1 MKEELIKQGVIYTDM
16 ETAVREYPDLV
27 QKHFMKCVPIYDQFN
42 IFFDQFSIVEYLK
55 YALSLTYNST
65 QPACKFTLL
74 YFGAEQPSIKCRLAP
89 SSTIIKVC
97 SNCPD
102 SGEFNLK

>member
-1 MKEELIKQGVIYTDM
+1 MLIGYNIDIL
-16 ETAVREYPDLV
+16 EPNDPDTHSILAFLDTIALLV
-27 QKHFMKCVPIYDQFN
+27 FKFN

-55 YALSLTYNST
+55 YAFSFTYNST

-74 YFGAEQPSIKCRLAP
+74 YFGAEQPSIKCKLAP